1 MNPFEYASDLITKEH
16 YDSDISERK
25 DYKKFLIN
33 RTLSYHIDLLHY
45 INEMNLYTD
54 VDDKLHY
61 DFLYHSIDK
70 KKRARKFWIKGKKIE
85 NIELIK
91 SYFNYSNSKAEAA
104 LSLLSES
111 DIEHIKKM
119 MYKGGSS

>member
-1 MNPFEYASDLITKEH
+1 MNPFEYASDLISKEK

-25 DYKKFLIN
+25 DYKNFLIN
-33 RTLSYHIDLLHY
+33 RTLSYHIDLLHF
-45 INEMNLYTD
+45 INVMNLYPD
-54 VDDKLHY
+54 IDNKLHY
-61 DFLYHSIDK
+61 DFLHHSVDK
-70 KKRARKFWIKGKKIE
+70 KKRSKKFWIKGKKIE

-91 SYFNYSNSKAEAA
+91 SFFNYSNSKAETA